1 YYPMELG
8 RNIKEILRIV
18 ATLQIL
24 DKTGR
29 VAPANWPNNE
39 LIGDNLIVPPPGN
52 VEEAG
57 LRLKQYKGY
66 AWWFTYSEAPKE
78 EAEKVKKLAPT

>member
-1 YYPMELG
+1 
-8 RNIKEILRIV
+8 
-18 ATLQIL
+18 
-24 DKTGR
+24 
-29 VAPANWPNNE
+29 
-39 LIGDNLIVPPPGN
+39 VPPPGN

-78 EAEKVKKLAPT
+78 EAESKELAPT